1 MDKLSLEDSLS
12 ILIPSEQ
19 TAKTKSPVRIPK
31 VIDIKD
37 DEIEEIEDP
46 VEDMYSTFTIE
57 SESNSSKNLTPKR
70 FKVEAPKTPKRKILK
85 KTDSV
90 SSESDSESD
99 SERTVYDLLKDYRY
113 TILKYI
119 YDEDTRKIL
128 YLICF
133 DPNGQV
139 LFVELNNTVDMP
151 EDDHTVVKICPLKN
165 SNITSSYKNS
175 IREKMNLTLNGVVL
189 FDGIEY
195 CFLKKNSDSEIY
207 EDYYETVEEESQEGK
222 TMPETYVIVNIDDIK
237 QDPLEVLE
245 VTKNG
250 YQIIQQHQLFSNKE
264 TLNDIISSVNN
275 LSQSLKNF
283 DTIYKNASTNLTNDW
298 SVLSTFCKTYY
309 EKYSKQTLTDEEK
322 GKFDKVSVNMFLR
335 FQTFNKQIEKIDN
348 MFPIKKM
355 VEEAADQLNETSMR
369 IAEKDKETTGYIF
382 SMEDLDVLI

>member
-1 MDKLSLEDSLS
+1 MDKLSLEESLN

-19 TAKTKSPVRIPK
+19 SKPKSPVRIPK
-31 VIDIKD
+31 VIDVND
-37 DEIEEIEDP
+37 DEIDEIDEP
-46 VEDMYSTFTIE
+46 VEDIYSTYTVE
-57 SESNSSKNLTPKR
+57 SQENTSKNLTPKR
-70 FKVEAPKTPKRKILK
+70 FKVEAPKTPKRKILNK
-85 KTDSV
+85 SKTDDDDDD
-90 SSESDSESD
+90 EQD
-99 SERTVYDLLKDYRY
+99 VYDLLKDYRY

-119 YDEDTRKIL
+119 YDEDSQKIL

-139 LFVELNNTVDMP
+139 LFVELNNAIDMP
-151 EDDHTVVKICPLKN
+151 EDNHTTVNIYPLKN
-165 SNITSSYKNS
+165 SNIAGSYKNS

-195 CFLKKNSDSEIY
+195 CFLKKNNSSEIY
-207 EDYYETVEEESQEGK
+207 EDYYQTVEEETQESK

-237 QDPLEVLE
+237 AEPLEVLE
-245 VTKNG
+245 TTKTG

-264 TLNDIISSVNN
+264 TLNEIIGSVNN

-283 DTIYKNASTNLTNDW
+283 DTIYKRASSNLTKDW
-298 SVLSTFCKTYY
+298 SVLSTFSKTYY
-309 EKYSKQTLTDEEK
+309 ESYSKQELTDEDK
-322 GKFDKVSVNMFLR
+322 IKFDKVSVNMFLR

-355 VEEAADQLNETSMR
+355 VEEAADQLNEISLR
-369 IAEKDKETTGYIF
+369 LDEKDRETTGYIF